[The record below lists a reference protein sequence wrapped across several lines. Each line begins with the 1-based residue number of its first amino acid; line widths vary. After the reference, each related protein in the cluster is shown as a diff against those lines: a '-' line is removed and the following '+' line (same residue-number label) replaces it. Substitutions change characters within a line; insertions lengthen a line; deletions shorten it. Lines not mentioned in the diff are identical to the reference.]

1 VANQPRMDEA
11 INEELVAR
19 IPKVTVKLAF
29 HTPVSKYSN
38 ALTIVINPLPSVIIA
53 ALRQVNQRAIESIC
67 RAIFISFSFS

>member
-1 VANQPRMDEA
+1 MDEA

-38 ALTIVINPLPSVIIA
+38 ALTIVINPLESVIIA

-67 RAIFISFSFS
+67 RAIFISFSLSL